1 MTENLPFIEGAYLQD
16 VLDQPRAIRDTASAL
31 ASAHEVNQFAK
42 GLRPGSYQK
51 IVLTGM
57 GGSLHVLNPL
67 YLKLVE
73 LGFVVVMAETSELVH
88 FMPRLLDDSTLLIV
102 VSQSGRSAEIVRL
115 LTLATKRAKILG
127 VTNDSESPLAQQS
140 DVLALIQAGAEAS
153 VSCKTTTASLAA
165 LAWIGNQI
173 AGEDEARTR
182 DHLEQSALAVNR
194 YLALWRAHAQGE
206 RRTTRCPSL
215 FRNWPGFFDGRR
227 RHRRDDHE
235 RGGTLPLR
243 GLR

>member
-115 LTLATKRAKILG
+115 LTLATSGQKFW
-127 VTNDSESPLAQQS
+127 
-140 DVLALIQAGAEAS
+140 VLPTIPS
-153 VSCKTTTASLAA
+153 
-165 LAWIGNQI
+165 
-173 AGEDEARTR
+173 
-182 DHLEQSALAVNR
+182 H
-194 YLALWRAHAQGE
+194 
-206 RRTTRCPSL
+206 PSL
-215 FRNWPGFFDGRR
+215 SSRMFWR
-227 RHRRDDHE
+227 
-235 RGGTLPLR
+235 
-243 GLR
+243 